1 MKSLRKLLPY
11 IKPYMMFAI
20 LGPLL
25 MCIEVGMDLLQPTI
39 MQHIIDVGIADNDNG
54 YVLKLGLLM
63 ILTAFVGLIGG
74 EVRFIVRRQLLTLLQ
89 IYAGMCS
96 RKQNNSPTKIQIL
109 LVLEN

>member
-11 IKPYMMFAI
+11 IKPYTLFAI

-39 MQHIIDVGIADNDNG
+39 MQHIIDVGIAENDNG

-63 ILTAFVGLIGG
+63 LLTAFVGLIGG
-74 EVRFIVRRQLLTLLQ
+74 VGSSIYSTKAAVNFAADIRRDVF
-89 IYAGMCS
+89 
-96 RKQNNSPTKIQIL
+96 RKTKQFSNQN
-109 LVLEN
+109 